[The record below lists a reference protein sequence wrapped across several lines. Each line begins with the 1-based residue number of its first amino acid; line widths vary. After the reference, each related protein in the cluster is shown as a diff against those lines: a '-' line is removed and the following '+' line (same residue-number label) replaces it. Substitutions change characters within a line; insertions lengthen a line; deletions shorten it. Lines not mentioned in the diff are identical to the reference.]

1 VDLFTYQ
8 LLEGVPLA
16 PNFSMWALAES
27 SEGKSG
33 SDLKEICRSA
43 SMIPTRE
50 LLRQA
55 GGDIIDLARIQARVR
70 TRLLPVDL
78 FGNPFYTGF

>member
-1 VDLFTYQ
+1 
-8 LLEGVPLA
+8 
-16 PNFSMWALAES
+16 
-27 SEGKSG
+27 
-33 SDLKEICRSA
+33 
-43 SMIPTRE
+43 MIPARE

-55 GGDIIDLARIQARVR
+55 GGDVNHLARIQARVR